1 MSFLEQ
7 KERVDSMKKNLSVI
21 LVGLLIILSGCGVT
35 VSKVES
41 TTEFTTEV
49 TDFTSQSETTA
60 FAVNTTA
67 NSTTSVT
74 TTTAKNIPSANK
86 EITSKTASQKTAS
99 QSKTVT
105 CTIEISCQT
114 ILDNI
119 DKLRP
124 EKKAFLPQ
132 NGIILSETTVTIV
145 EGSTVFDVIKII
157 CSKNTCTDKCTYCK
171 KTGIQLD
178 YLYNKDLDSQYIRGI
193 HQIYEKDCGTGSGW
207 EYSVNGIFPNFGVN
221 KYTVKDND
229 IIKILYTCDRGEDI
243 GNNYIS

>member
-1 MSFLEQ
+1 
-7 KERVDSMKKNLSVI
+7 MKKNISVI
-21 LVGLLIILSGCGVT
+21 LVGILIILSGCGVT
-35 VSKVES
+35 VTKVES
-41 TTEFTTEV
+41 TTELTTGV
-49 TDFTSQSETTA
+49 TDFTSQSETSVSATE
-60 FAVNTTA
+60 TTA
-67 NSTTSVT
+67 NSTAPVT
-74 TTTAKNIPSANK
+74 TATVKNTSSTTKK
-86 EITSKTASQKTAS
+86 ITSKTASQKTS
-99 QSKTVT
+99 YQSKTVT
-105 CTIEISCQT
+105 CTIEINCQT

-124 EKKAFLPQ
+124 EKKAFHPQ
-132 NGIILSETTVTIV
+132 NGIILSETTVTVV

-243 GNNYIS
+243 ENNYIS

>member
-1 MSFLEQ
+1 
-7 KERVDSMKKNLSVI
+7 MKKNLSVI

-41 TTEFTTEV
+41 TTEPTTKL

-124 EKKAFLPQ
+124 EKKPFLPK
-132 NGIILSETTVTIV
+132 GGYILTETTVSV
-145 EGSTVFDVIKII
+145 KEGSSVFDVLTAVCKQ
-157 CSKNTCTDKCTYCK
+157 KTCPDKCAYCRQS
-171 KTGIQLD
+171 GIQLE
-178 YLYNKDLDSQYIRGI
+178 YNDNNSFGSQYIRGI
-193 HQIYEKDCGTGSGW
+193 HQIYEKDCGTQSGW
-207 EYSVNGIFPNFGVN
+207 MYSVNNTFPNYGLNNYIVSN
-221 KYTVKDND
+221 GDK
-229 IIKILYTCDRGEDI
+229 IKILYTCDLGEDI

>member
-1 MSFLEQ
+1 
-7 KERVDSMKKNLSVI
+7 MKKNISVI
-21 LVGLLIILSGCGVT
+21 LVGILIILSGCGVT
-35 VSKVES
+35 VTKVES
-41 TTEFTTEV
+41 TTELTTGV
-49 TDFTSQSETTA
+49 TDFTSQSETSVSATE
-60 FAVNTTA
+60 TTA
-67 NSTTSVT
+67 NSTASIT
-74 TTTAKNIPSANK
+74 TTNAKNKTSTAKTT
-86 EITSKTASQKTAS
+86 TSKTSSQKTTS
-99 QSKTVT
+99 QNKTVT
-105 CTIEISCQT
+105 CTIEINCQT

-132 NGIILSETTVTIV
+132 NGIILSETTVTVV

-243 GNNYIS
+243 ENNYIS

>member
-1 MSFLEQ
+1 
-7 KERVDSMKKNLSVI
+7 MKKNISVI
-21 LVGLLIILSGCGVT
+21 LVGILIILSGCGVT
-35 VSKVES
+35 VTKVES
-41 TTEFTTEV
+41 TTELTTGV
-49 TDFTSQSETTA
+49 TDFTSQSEATVSATEM
-60 FAVNTTA
+60 TA
-67 NSTTSVT
+67 NSTAYVT
-74 TTTAKNIPSANK
+74 TTTAKNITSTTK
-86 EITSKTASQKTAS
+86 KTTSKTASHKTTS
-99 QSKTVT
+99 QNKTVT
-105 CTIEISCQT
+105 CTIEINCQT

-119 DKLRP
+119 DNLRP

-132 NGIILSETTVTIV
+132 NGIILSETTVTVV

>member
-1 MSFLEQ
+1 
-7 KERVDSMKKNLSVI
+7 MKKNISVI
-21 LVGLLIILSGCGVT
+21 LVGILIILSGCGVT
-35 VSKVES
+35 VTKVES
-41 TTEFTTEV
+41 TTELTTEV
-49 TDFTSQSETTA
+49 TDFTSQSEATVSATEM
-60 FAVNTTA
+60 TA
-67 NSTTSVT
+67 NSTAYVT
-74 TTTAKNIPSANK
+74 TTTAKNITSTTK
-86 EITSKTASQKTAS
+86 KTTSKTASHKTTS
-99 QSKTVT
+99 QNKTVT
-105 CTIEISCQT
+105 CTIEINCQT

-119 DKLRP
+119 DNLRP

-132 NGIILSETTVTIV
+132 NGIILSETTVTVV

>member
-1 MSFLEQ
+1 
-7 KERVDSMKKNLSVI
+7 MKKNISVI
-21 LVGLLIILSGCGVT
+21 LVGILIILSGCGVT
-35 VSKVES
+35 VTKVES
-41 TTEFTTEV
+41 TTELTTGV
-49 TDFTSQSETTA
+49 TDFTSQSETSVSATE
-60 FAVNTTA
+60 TTA
-67 NSTTSVT
+67 NSTASIT
-74 TTTAKNIPSANK
+74 TTNAKNKTSTAKTT
-86 EITSKTASQKTAS
+86 TSKTSSQKTTS
-99 QSKTVT
+99 QNKTVT
-105 CTIEISCQT
+105 CTIEINCQT

-119 DKLRP
+119 DNLRP

-132 NGIILSETTVTIV
+132 NGIILSETTVTVV

>member
-1 MSFLEQ
+1 
-7 KERVDSMKKNLSVI
+7 MKKNLSVI
-21 LVGLLIILSGCGVT
+21 LVGILIILSGCGVT

-41 TTEFTTEV
+41 TTELTTEV
-49 TDFTSQSETTA
+49 TDFTSQSETTT
-60 FAVNTTA
+60 FSVNTTA

-124 EKKAFLPQ
+124 EKKPFLPKD
-132 NGIILSETTVTIV
+132 GYILTETTVSV
-145 EGSTVFDVIKII
+145 KEGSSVFDVLTAVCKQ
-157 CSKNTCTDKCTYCK
+157 NTCPDKCAYCRQS
-171 KTGIQLD
+171 GIQIE
-178 YLYNKDLDSQYIRGI
+178 YNDNNSFGSQYIRGI
-193 HQIYEKDCGTGSGW
+193 HQIYEKDCGLSSGW
-207 EYSVNGIFPNFGVN
+207 MYSVNNTFPNYGINNYIVSN
-221 KYTVKDND
+221 GDQ
-229 IIKILYTCDRGEDI
+229 IKILYTCDLGEDI

>member
-7 KERVDSMKKNLSVI
+7 KERVESMKKNLSVI

-41 TTEFTTEV
+41 TTELTTEV

-171 KTGIQLD
+171 KTGI
-178 YLYNKDLDSQYIRGI
+178 
-193 HQIYEKDCGTGSGW
+193 
-207 EYSVNGIFPNFGVN
+207 
-221 KYTVKDND
+221 
-229 IIKILYTCDRGEDI
+229 
-243 GNNYIS
+243 

>member
-1 MSFLEQ
+1 
-7 KERVDSMKKNLSVI
+7 MKKNISVI
-21 LVGLLIILSGCGVT
+21 LVGILIILSGCGVT
-35 VSKVES
+35 VTKVES
-41 TTEFTTEV
+41 TTELTTGV
-49 TDFTSQSETTA
+49 TDFTSQSETTVSA
-60 FAVNTTA
+60 TETTA
-67 NSTTSVT
+67 NSTAPVT
-74 TTTAKNIPSANK
+74 TATVKNTSSTTKK
-86 EITSKTASQKTAS
+86 ITSKTASQKTS
-99 QSKTVT
+99 YQSKTVT
-105 CTIEISCQT
+105 CTIEINCQT

-132 NGIILSETTVTIV
+132 NGIILSETTVTVV

-243 GNNYIS
+243 ENNYIS

>member
-1 MSFLEQ
+1 
-7 KERVDSMKKNLSVI
+7 MKKNISLI
-21 LVGLLIILSGCGVT
+21 LVGILIILSGCGVT
-35 VSKVES
+35 VTKVES
-41 TTEFTTEV
+41 TTELTTEV
-49 TDFTSQSETTA
+49 TDFTGQSEATVSAMETTA
-60 FAVNTTA
+60 TNTA
-67 NSTTSVT
+67 SDT
-74 TTTAKNIPSANK
+74 TTTAKNTSSTTK
-86 EITSKTASQKTAS
+86 KITSKTASQKTTS
-99 QSKTVT
+99 QNKTVT
-105 CTIEISCQT
+105 CTIEINCQT

-132 NGIILSETTVTIV
+132 NGIILSETTVTVV

>member
-1 MSFLEQ
+1 
-7 KERVDSMKKNLSVI
+7 MKKNISVI
-21 LVGLLIILSGCGVT
+21 LVGILIILSGCGVT
-35 VSKVES
+35 VTKVES
-41 TTEFTTEV
+41 TTELTTGV
-49 TDFTSQSETTA
+49 TDFTSQSETSVSATE
-60 FAVNTTA
+60 TTA
-67 NSTTSVT
+67 NSTASIT
-74 TTTAKNIPSANK
+74 TTNAKNKTSTAKTT
-86 EITSKTASQKTAS
+86 TSKTSSQKTTS
-99 QSKTVT
+99 QNKTVT
-105 CTIEISCQT
+105 CTIEINCQT

-119 DKLRP
+119 DKLRQ
-124 EKKAFLPQ
+124 EKKPFLPQ
-132 NGIILSETTVTIV
+132 NGIILSETTVTVV